1 MHEAEPF
8 DPERSHPQT
17 TSRPIPRVAFVC
29 THNSCRSQ
37 MAEAIAKQIAKGTF
51 AACSAGTHPREHIN
65 HQALQTLANHGYGTD
80 GLRSKPLDDI
90 PPVDWVV
97 TMGCGVACP
106 ALPCA
111 HREDWGL
118 EDPSGKDDSSFEACL
133 ALIEDRIADL
143 KKRIE
148 ATL

>member
-1 MHEAEPF
+1 
-8 DPERSHPQT
+8 
-17 TSRPIPRVAFVC
+17 
-29 THNSCRSQ
+29 
-37 MAEAIAKQIAKGTF
+37 MAEAIAKQIAKGAF
-51 AACSAGTHPREHIN
+51 AAYSAGTHPREYIT
-65 HQALQTLANHGYGTD
+65 HQALQTLANHGYGID

-133 ALIEDRIADL
+133 ALIEDRIANL

-148 ATL
+148 AAL